1 MDWYVGLHLFFFSNK
16 ISTHSLFLETRVIR
30 LQLPKPN
37 TAYLNASKQLL
48 LLMKI
53 LKPRI
58 QLPFTMSKNM
68 EQDMKLYFEK
78 SRIWSHV
85 DQCVA
90 MMKSI
95 LNSLLCLKN
104 GHMVLYSF
112 FVPKNVIMQADLNN
126 PTQKHL

>member
-1 MDWYVGLHLFFFSNK
+1 
-16 ISTHSLFLETRVIR
+16 
-30 LQLPKPN
+30 
-37 TAYLNASKQLL
+37 
-48 LLMKI
+48 MKL

-58 QLPFTMSKNM
+58 QPPFTMSRNT

-78 SRIWSHV
+78 SQIWSHV

-95 LNSLLCLKN
+95 LNSLFCLEN

-112 FVPKNVIMQADLNN
+112 FMPSRPEQPYTEAPVKSQV
-126 PTQKHL
+126 TQKKLTLHGTSSL